1 MTTLHLRFEKET
13 EATLGLPPDVHS
25 YALLPIGY
33 ADGWTRRYWPGAM
46 ALVHGRR
53 VPLVGRVSMD
63 AVCADVTDV
72 EGLTYEDEV
81 VLLGGQG
88 EERITPGELA
98 ALRGSI
104 PNEVFTSFGP
114 RLPRIAVG
122 GADAADR

>member
-1 MTTLHLRFEKET
+1 
-13 EATLGLPPDVHS
+13 
-25 YALLPIGY
+25 
-33 ADGWTRRYWPGAM
+33 
-46 ALVHGRR
+46 
-53 VPLVGRVSMD
+53 MD

-72 EGLTYEDEV
+72 DGVTYDDEV

-114 RLPRIAVG
+114 RLPGSRSARG
-122 GADAADR
+122 SDAAGCTSG